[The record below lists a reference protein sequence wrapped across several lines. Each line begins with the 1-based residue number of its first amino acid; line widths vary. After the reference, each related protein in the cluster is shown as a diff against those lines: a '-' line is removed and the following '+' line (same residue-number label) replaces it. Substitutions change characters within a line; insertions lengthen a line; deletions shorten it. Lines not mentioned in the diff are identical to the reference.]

1 VAEYGEGLSY
11 SIGGSFDA
19 SDHTPFEWAGFQA
32 CLLIEAWGN
41 PPEDGRHTGD
51 ARRGTV
57 TL

>member
-1 VAEYGEGLSY
+1 LSY